1 MEKSLYDQIGGEAA
15 LRAAVDIFYRKVL
28 ADTRINRFFAG
39 VNMDWQSVKLKTF
52 LAMVLGGPHRY
63 AGQDLRAG
71 HAHLV
76 RQGLNDAHVDAVI
89 ENLGATLK
97 ELGVPDALIGWVAD
111 IADSVR
117 DDVLGRAAPSFPLNS
132 PYPKAA
138 P

>member
-15 LRAAVDIFYRKVL
+15 LKAAVEIFYRKVL
-28 ADTRINRFFAG
+28 ADKRINRFFAG
-39 VNMDWQSVKLKTF
+39 VDMNWQNVKLKAF
-52 LAMVLGGPHRY
+52 LTMALGGPNRY
-63 AGQDLRAG
+63 TGRDLRAG

-97 ELGVPDALIGWVAD
+97 ELGVPEVLIGRVAG

-117 DDVLGRAAPSFPLNS
+117 DDVLGRAAPPLPLN
-132 PYPKAA
+132 PPVPRAA